1 MLWQYF
7 QIVLTTHAVAHP
19 TPPHVGLTAAVNFST
34 GLTYSKTKANKKES
48 NKLSKINYNLKTGTA
63 SLVSLLSVG
72 CMTAHSQCQSTDTA
86 MQPQCLR
93 AWHGEH
99 MAFLGQYLR
108 KAPST
113 SLLPYLYDCSITCFS
128 SSRLKWSDCRF
139 WRYTKS
145 GATLCTDNYIPL
157 LFKNKSKLIKN
168 MEMFENGL

>member
-1 MLWQYF
+1 MLRQYF
-7 QIVLTTHAVAHP
+7 QIVFTTHAVAHP

-34 GLTYSKTKANKKES
+34 GLTYRQKLIKKNQTS
-48 NKLSKINYNLKTGTA
+48 FLKLIIFWRLA
-63 SLVSLLSVG
+63 QHLVSLLFVG

-86 MQPQCLR
+86 MQPQCLHT
-93 AWHGEH
+93 WHGEH
-99 MAFLGQYLR
+99 MAFLGQYLH

-139 WRYTKS
+139 WWYTKS